1 MILKGGK
8 NMRTPKRFDNNDL
21 PFKKFRSELDGMFQ
35 RFFEDPFFTNS
46 SNQEPASNIIEKEN
60 HYLIEVEVP
69 GVNPNDVEID
79 VEGNMLKIK
88 GERKQSFE
96 EGDDTSEVHKV
107 EHSYG
112 SFYRAFT
119 LPDGIDD
126 EGITATNNNGILS
139 IELPKASN
147 KKSRRIEINNE

>member
-1 MILKGGK
+1 
-8 NMRTPKRFDNNDL
+8 
-21 PFKKFRSELDGMFQ
+21 SQ
-35 RFFEDPFFTNS
+35 RFFEDPFFTTS
-46 SNQEPASNIIEKEN
+46 SNQEPASNIIEQEN

-79 VEGNMLKIK
+79 VEGNMLKRK

-96 EGDDTSEVHKV
+96 EDDDTTEVHKV

-112 SFYRAFT
+112 SFYTAFT
-119 LPDGIDD
+119 LRDRMGD

>member
-1 MILKGGK
+1 
-8 NMRTPKRFDNNDL
+8 MRTPKRFDNNDL

-46 SNQEPASNIIEKEN
+46 NNQEPASNIIEKEN

-96 EGDDTSEVHKV
+96 QGDTHQ
-107 EHSYG
+107 
-112 SFYRAFT
+112 RC
-119 LPDGIDD
+119 IR
-126 EGITATNNNGILS
+126 
-139 IELPKASN
+139 SN
-147 KKSRRIEINNE
+147 TVMAVSTGHLLFQTE